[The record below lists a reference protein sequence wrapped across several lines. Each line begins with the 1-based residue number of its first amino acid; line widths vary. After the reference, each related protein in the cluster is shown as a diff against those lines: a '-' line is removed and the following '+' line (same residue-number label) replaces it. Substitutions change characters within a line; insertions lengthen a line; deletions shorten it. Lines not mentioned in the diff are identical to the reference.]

1 MNLSEVLIIIMMMR
15 KIKMLET
22 QLYEQLKTLK
32 LQGILDA
39 LEEQEND
46 PTYENMP
53 FEDRFAHCVDKQVIY
68 QENKRLTG
76 RLRRAKLYLAASME
90 DIDYR
95 KTREIKKTEI
105 TALAKGKWIKD
116 AKNITITGFTG
127 TGKSYL
133 ACALVHKA
141 SLLGYQGYY
150 VRMGR
155 LFEQLQLARVNGTY
169 MKLLMSFSKIKVLI
183 LDDFGTHTFNSQ
195 SRKDLLELL
204 DDRYGKLSTIV
215 TSQFPVKEWY
225 TLIGDKTMADAI
237 LDRLVHNAHRIALK
251 GDSLR
256 KIYAQK

>member
-1 MNLSEVLIIIMMMR
+1 
-15 KIKMLET
+15 MLQTE
-22 QLYEQLKTLK
+22 LHEQLKTLK
-32 LQGILDA
+32 LHGMLEA

-46 PTYENMP
+46 SAYENMA
-53 FEDRFAHCVDKQVIY
+53 FEDRLAHCIDKQIIY
-68 QENKRLTG
+68 QENKRLTN
-76 RLRRAKLYLAASME
+76 RLRRSKLHLAASME
-90 DIDYR
+90 EIDYR

-105 TALAKGKWIKD
+105 AALAKGNWIKD

-169 MKLLMSFSKIKVLI
+169 VKQLMAFSKIKVLI

-195 SRKDLLELL
+195 ARKDLLELL
-204 DDRYGKLSTIV
+204 DDRYAKLSTIV
-215 TSQFPVKEWY
+215 TSQFPVKDWHKM
-225 TLIGDKTMADAI
+225 IGDKTMADAI
-237 LDRLVHNAHRIALK
+237 LDRLVHNSHRIVLK